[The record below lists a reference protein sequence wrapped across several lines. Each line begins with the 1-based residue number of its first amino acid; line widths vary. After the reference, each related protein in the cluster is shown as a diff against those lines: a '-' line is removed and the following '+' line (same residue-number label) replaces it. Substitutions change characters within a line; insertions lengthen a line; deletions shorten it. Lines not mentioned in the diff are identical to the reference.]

1 MFVRVFLAA
10 SRLQLRSLD
19 VFVLHTSHRGAAAR
33 AVGMIDENEH
43 PIESSRV
50 DLVSPCLRGGTH
62 LALGTTVAFRK
73 LLPEKTLTASP
84 LGIPQ
89 VLLAAAAGLF
99 VFKSRWTEVL

>member
-10 SRLQLRSLD
+10 SRLQVRSLD

-50 DLVSPCLRGGTH
+50 DLVGLVHIMSTYLCTRGT
-62 LALGTTVAFRK
+62 LGQPSGREET
-73 LLPEKTLTASP
+73 
-84 LGIPQ
+84 
-89 VLLAAAAGLF
+89 GL
-99 VFKSRWTEVL
+99 VPRSGSKMQRRRHG